1 MEQFTTFFT
10 SVKLDQLHNCISPT
24 PLSGKARNSPTS
36 EIIICMS
43 CKRINIIRQRLNPLE
58 DCARKRDEE
67 KRMERRIPCLIS
79 QIIRQH
85 KILRKCIGE
94 LWVKLEYFEKCIPL
108 NPVKITVCQCDHIY
122 SWLTHCGLMA
132 YIISE
137 DVTLTYNKKRWP
149 VPCSLIHCQQTFETE
164 DSIARKWNIYDATE
178 LLKSAHL
185 FTISRLSPT
194 QM

>member
-1 MEQFTTFFT
+1 MVQLTT
-10 SVKLDQLHNCISPT
+10 VKWDQLHDWISPT
-24 PLSGKARNSPTS
+24 PLSGKAKNSPTGG
-36 EIIICMS
+36 IIICMS
-43 CKRINIIRQRLNPLE
+43 CKRINIIRKIFNPLE
-58 DCARKRDEE
+58 DCARKRDQE

-94 LWVKLEYFEKCIPL
+94 LWVKLEYFEKRIPL

-122 SWLTHCGLMA
+122 RWLTDCRLMA

-149 VPCSLIHCQQTFETE
+149 SPCSLIHYQQTIETE
-164 DSIARKWNIYDATE
+164 DFVALKWNIYDVTE
-178 LLKSAHL
+178 LLKRIHL
-185 FTISRLSPT
+185 FTISWLSLT
-194 QM
+194 KV